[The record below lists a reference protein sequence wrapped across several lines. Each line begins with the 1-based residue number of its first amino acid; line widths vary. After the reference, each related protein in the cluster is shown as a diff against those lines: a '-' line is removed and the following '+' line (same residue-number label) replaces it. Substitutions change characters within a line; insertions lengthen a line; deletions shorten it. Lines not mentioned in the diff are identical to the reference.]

1 MIARNSDA
9 EDSLVLSTRFNL
21 TLVDLK
27 GNFLEKL
34 VQMDKDLDEA
44 INKIF
49 NDFDRDNS
57 GFIDLN
63 EL

>member
-1 MIARNSDA
+1 M
-9 EDSLVLSTRFNL
+9 E
-21 TLVDLK
+21 
-27 GNFLEKL
+27 
-34 VQMDKDLDEA
+34 KDLDEA
-44 INKIF
+44 IDKIF

>member
-1 MIARNSDA
+1 
-9 EDSLVLSTRFNL
+9 
-21 TLVDLK
+21 
-27 GNFLEKL
+27 
-34 VQMDKDLDEA
+34 MDKDLDEA

-63 EL
+63 ELQQVSG

>member
-1 MIARNSDA
+1 MLASR
-9 EDSLVLSTRFNL
+9 LNL
-21 TLVDLK
+21 TVIDEE
-27 GNFLEKL
+27 NVVLEKL
-34 VQMDKDLDEA
+34 IQMDKDLEEA

-57 GFIDLN
+57 GFIDLS